1 MLKETRSRTQ
11 ELIDYSNRK
20 EDDATEAKIRFQ
32 EQKSC
37 GEVLKA
43 EEDRLRFGIIQL
55 REEVDKNRK
64 DNLAIRNQTESI
76 NEKCFK
82 TQSYIRG
89 LAR

>member
-43 EEDRLRFGIIQL
+43 E
-55 REEVDKNRK
+55 
-64 DNLAIRNQTESI
+64 
-76 NEKCFK
+76 
-82 TQSYIRG
+82 
-89 LAR
+89 